1 MIVSDLSDQ
10 PLSVLFPILIV
21 AGMIVWFAGTRLVRY
36 VDAIAQRTH
45 IGQAFAG
52 MLILGGV
59 TSLPEVATA
68 GTAAASGNA
77 LLTIND
83 LLGSASVNL
92 VLLAV
97 GDFLYGRDAL
107 TSVAGRPVTLMQ
119 GTLGMILLAGVGL
132 SIAMTD
138 VAIPLLGAG
147 LCTLILAAACVQA
160 LRISRRFE
168 RADTWR
174 LAATVPDE
182 PTATDEP
189 RYGNTRLAAMTVAAA
204 LAILAGG
211 ATLAVT
217 GDAIGDGTGLGNSIV
232 GFTLLA
238 ICTSLPE
245 LSSVLAALRIGRYQ
259 MAIGDIFGTNLFN
272 VQILFL
278 GDLFYRQGALLNAAG
293 TFEIAACCLAI
304 VLTGIYLV
312 GLLER
317 RNRRIGRIG
326 TDSAL
331 VLAAYG
337 GGLVA
342 LSQI

>member
-1 MIVSDLSDQ
+1 MVFDLSDQ
-10 PLSVLFPILIV
+10 PLSVLFPVLLAAGIV
-21 AGMIVWFAGTRLVRY
+21 VWFAATRIVAY
-36 VDAIAQRTH
+36 IDAIARRTN

-52 MLILGGV
+52 MLLLGGV

-68 GTAAASGNA
+68 GTAAANGNP

-83 LLGSASVNL
+83 LLGSASMNL

-97 GDFLYGRDAL
+97 GDALYGRDAL

-132 SIAMTD
+132 AIALTD
-138 VAIPLLGAG
+138 VAIPLVGAG
-147 LCTLILAAACVQA
+147 VCTIVLAAVCVQA

-174 LAATVPDE
+174 LAVAPQEE
-182 PTATDEP
+182 PAATDEP
-189 RYGNTRLAAMTVAAA
+189 GSGNVKLAILTAAAA
-204 LAILAGG
+204 LAILGGG
-211 ATLAVT
+211 ATLAIT
-217 GDAIGDGTGLGNSIV
+217 ADAIADETGLGGSLV

-238 ICTSLPE
+238 VSTSLPE
-245 LSSVLAALRIGRYQ
+245 LSSVLAALKLGRQQ

-272 VQILFL
+272 ILILFL
-278 GDLFYRQGALLNAAG
+278 GDLVYREGALLNAAG
-293 TFEIAACCLAI
+293 TFELAASCLAA
-304 VLTGIYLV
+304 VLTGIFVV

-317 RNRRIGRIG
+317 RNRTIGRMG

-331 VLAAYG
+331 VVVVYA

-342 LSQI
+342 LSQL